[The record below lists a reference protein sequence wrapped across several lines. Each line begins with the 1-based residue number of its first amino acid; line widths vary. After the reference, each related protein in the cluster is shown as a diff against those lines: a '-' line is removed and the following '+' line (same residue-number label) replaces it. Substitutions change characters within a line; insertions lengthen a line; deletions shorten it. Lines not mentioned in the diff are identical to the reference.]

1 MNGWHVLK
9 VIPEGP
15 RPTALPDLPRPLL
28 LVFPASAEGE
38 ELAGAIAATNGAAI
52 VGRITSLM
60 RDAEHL
66 VVARTS
72 HGGRIAIGLRIRDGL
87 AVATANDMPE
97 HDGEITLGAPTDC
110 VSERVELR
118 DQRVSLESAG
128 VVISGGRGL
137 DAEGFALLEQIS
149 EAVAGAVGASLAA
162 VDLGLAP
169 VSRQIGQSGKFVT
182 PQVYFAVG
190 MSGTPQHLAGIGS
203 ATRIIAVNMDP
214 EAPIFRFAETGVV
227 ADARILLPLLSLAL
241 ETHAGDRRREIPC
254 S

>member
-1 MNGWHVLK
+1 MTGWHVLK
-9 VIPEGP
+9 VRPEGP

-52 VGRITSLM
+52 VGRITSLK
-60 RDAEHL
+60 RDADHL
-66 VVARTS
+66 VVSRTS
-72 HGGRIAIGLRIRDGL
+72 HGGRIAIRLRIREGL

-97 HDGEITLGAPTDC
+97 HDGEIALGAPTDRAL
-110 VSERVELR
+110 ERVALR
-118 DQRVSLESAG
+118 DQRMALESAG

-137 DAEGFALLEQIS
+137 DAEGFAMLEQIAD
-149 EAVAGAVGASLAA
+149 AVGGAVGASLAA

-182 PQVYFAVG
+182 PQVYLAVG

-203 ATRIIAVNMDP
+203 ATRIIAVNTDP
-214 EAPIFRFAETGVV
+214 EAPIFRFAEVGVV

-241 ETHAGDRRREIPC
+241 ETNAGDPQ
-254 S
+254 